1 MSLALVKGFLHS
13 ASQGI
18 ASLVF
23 PDRCPCCLREGQR
36 ESCLALWRSEPSL
49 RFIRKVPIISIVAY
63 DDRAMAVVLAA
74 KERGER
80 RAKEFIILAISTG
93 IARLDFK
100 RPEDSLRIIIP
111 IPSSKSAIR
120 RRGEDFIHSLAKEVL
135 KTVAIADHRVVLLPI
150 LRWKRVIKDQ
160 SDLTMRER
168 IANLAD
174 SLAVDERRLEKELH
188 SLDIINEVRS
198 GRDLEILLIDDVITS
213 GSTLAA
219 AISAISHSSLGVR
232 SSITGI
238 TACYSARG
246 L

>member
-1 MSLALVKGFLHS
+1 
-13 ASQGI
+13 
-18 ASLVF
+18 
-23 PDRCPCCLREGQR
+23 
-36 ESCLALWRSEPSL
+36 
-49 RFIRKVPIISIVAY
+49 VPIISIVAY
-63 DDRAMAVVLAA
+63 DDRAMSVVLAA

-80 RAKEFIILAISTG
+80 RAKEFIMLAISTG

-111 IPSSKSAIR
+111 IPSSKGAIR

-160 SDLTMRER
+160 SELTMRER

-188 SLDIINEVRS
+188 SWRPRYRRYHTLLSECAHRS
-198 GRDLEILLIDDVITS
+198 RVSLPATPREGSEHLL
-213 GSTLAA
+213 
-219 AISAISHSSLGVR
+219 
-232 SSITGI
+232 
-238 TACYSARG
+238 
-246 L
+246 